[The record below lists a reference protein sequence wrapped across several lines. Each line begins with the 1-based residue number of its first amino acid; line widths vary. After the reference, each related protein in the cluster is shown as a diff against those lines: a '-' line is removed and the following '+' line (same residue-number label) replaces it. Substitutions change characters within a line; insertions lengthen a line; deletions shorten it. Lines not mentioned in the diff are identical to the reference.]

1 MRMADSNS
9 SCISGIIRP
18 GNCWQVEPLAH
29 HVAYLLFASSPIPGH
44 SQLHRTGSVLSD
56 RDSPLRQHKNRNTAR
71 LRDCDCRCHILAEEE
86 FLDGCLCWQVL
97 GDDRA
102 EPLIDLLQ
110 ALGIG
115 KCLRRQDRVAHKQ
128 TQIIALRCNNCIAQ
142 SAKARVNTQ
151 DTSHYSC
158 TCLERQEGRP
168 TTWFSELER
177 SHVGLKFGSHLLE
190 TVDRQMISGTQIVLV
205 IVLVNGAIS

>member
-151 DTSHYSC
+151 YTSFVH
-158 TCLERQEGRP
+158 TRL
-168 TTWFSELER
+168 FSLFALSAASSPAQLSFTHTHPR
-177 SHVGLKFGSHLLE
+177 ALTDDQMVKHLDL
-190 TVDRQMISGTQIVLV
+190 Q
-205 IVLVNGAIS
+205 